1 MSREL
6 KVTAP
11 AKVNLHLGVHPVT
24 DERGYHRVDSV
35 MCAVDLHDELIISP
49 SDRLR
54 VEMEPPVDL
63 PMEQNSV
70 FRAADALVRVLDRD
84 ARFSIRIVKRIP
96 ICSGLGGP
104 STDAAAAIMALCR
117 VWEVPPTDERV
128 VEVARAIGAD
138 VPFFLYG
145 KPSYLAGAG
154 DVLTES
160 FPDAPRMPVVI
171 VRPQGDGV
179 SAGAAYRR
187 FDAYP
192 QAVPDIQP
200 ILDALRAGNTDEICQ
215 RTSNNLGPASCGL
228 KPAITTVLSWLSAQD
243 GVRCS
248 LVSGSGS
255 ASFAI
260 TKTAEQAAAIARNA
274 SDLHGWWSY
283 AGSTENSGPIVSFL

>member
-11 AKVNLHLGVHPVT
+11 AKVNLHLGVHPVA

-49 SDRLR
+49 SDRLS

-70 FRAADALVRVLDRD
+70 FRAADAIGRALGRD
-84 ARFSIRIVKRIP
+84 ARFAIRIVKRIP

-104 STDAAAAIMALCR
+104 STDAAAAIMGLCR
-117 VWEVPPTDERV
+117 LWHVPPTDERV

-145 KPSYLAGAG
+145 LPSYLAGAG
-154 DVLTES
+154 DILAES
-160 FPDAPRMPVVI
+160 FPDVPRMPVVI
-171 VRPQGDGV
+171 VRPEGDGV
-179 SAGAAYRR
+179 SAGAAYKR
-187 FDAYP
+187 FDARP
-192 QAVPDIQP
+192 QPTPDIQP
-200 ILDALRAGNTDEICQ
+200 MLDALRAGDCDEICQ
-215 RTSNNLGPASCGL
+215 RAVNNLGPAAREL
-228 KPAITTVLSWLSAQD
+228 EPAITEVLSWLSGQD

-260 TKTAEQAAAIARNA
+260 TETAEQAAAIARAA
-274 SDLHGWWSY
+274 SDQLGWWSH
-283 AGSTENSGPIVSFL
+283 AGSTENSGPIVNFL